1 MNKFVFAS
9 IWFTLGA
16 VVSAGVTYAYAKNK
30 FGIEY
35 QEEIDKIIDHYE
47 KPIAEEAEKAIGEM
61 EEEKTDTSDGVLT
74 YKKEKKANSSE
85 VKYNKLYSGGGI
97 EVSKNQ
103 GENKTTPEIM
113 NNIERSDRI
122 EIVENK
128 TEKLKNSD
136 SFAEYDNPWAS
147 EPIVIPEQE
156 FTKNI
161 DEFDKLCLFWTKD
174 AKLIDADGDEFG
186 DEADIDDVIGL
197 KNLGLIDKC
206 DVVYIRNDRMEQMFE
221 IREEPAT

>member
-30 FGIEY
+30 FGIEC
-35 QEEIDKIIDHYE
+35 QEEIDKIIEHYE
-47 KPIAEEAEKAIGEM
+47 KPIEEEAITETEEK
-61 EEEKTDTSDGVLT
+61 EKTDTSDGVLT
-74 YKKEKKANSSE
+74 YKKEKKSSSE
-85 VKYNKLYSGGGI
+85 IKYNKLYSGG
-97 EVSKNQ
+97 EVKVTKNQ

-122 EIVENK
+122 EIAENK

-161 DEFDKLCLFWTKD
+161 DEFDKLCLFWTKE

-221 IREEPAT
+221 IREESTT

>member
-1 MNKFVFAS
+1 MNKFVFVS

-30 FGIEY
+30 FGIEC
-35 QEEIDKIIDHYE
+35 QEEIDKLIEHYE
-47 KPIAEEAEKAIGEM
+47 KPIDEEA

-74 YKKEKKANSSE
+74 YKKEKKTNSSE
-85 VKYNKLYSGGGI
+85 IKYNKLYSGGGI

-103 GENKTTPEIM
+103 GKNKTTPEIM

-122 EIVENK
+122 EIAENK

-161 DEFDKLCLFWTKD
+161 DDFYKHCLFWTKD

-186 DEADIDDVIGL
+186 DEIDIDDVIGL

-206 DVVYIRNDRMEQMFE
+206 DVVYIRNDRLEQMFE
-221 IREEPAT
+221 IREESTT

>member
-30 FGIEY
+30 FGIEC
-35 QEEIDKIIDHYE
+35 QEEIDKIIEHYE
-47 KPIAEEAEKAIGEM
+47 KPIDKEAET
-61 EEEKTDTSDGVLT
+61 EEEKTDTSDGVST
-74 YKKEKKANSSE
+74 YKKEKKTNSSE
-85 VKYNKLYSGGGI
+85 IKYNKLYVGGGI
-97 EVSKNQ
+97 EVAKNQ

-113 NNIERSDRI
+113 NIIERSDRY
-122 EIVENK
+122 EIAANK

-156 FTKNI
+156 FEKNI

-174 AKLIDADGDEFG
+174 AKLIDIDGDEFG

-221 IREEPAT
+221 IREESVT

>member
-30 FGIEY
+30 FGIEC
-35 QEEIDKIIDHYE
+35 QEEIDKIIEHYE
-47 KPIAEEAEKAIGEM
+47 KPIEEEAITET

-74 YKKEKKANSSE
+74 YKKEKKSSPE
-85 VKYNKLYSGGGI
+85 IKYNKLYSGG
-97 EVSKNQ
+97 EVKVTKNQ

-122 EIVENK
+122 EIAENK

-161 DEFDKLCLFWTKD
+161 DEFDKLCLFWTKE

-221 IREEPAT
+221 IREESTT